1 MSNRRGS
8 GLGSIRKRGSL
19 FEGRYHL
26 RVDGVVKQASVYG
39 RTRAEVERKL
49 REAQVARDKGTLVV
63 TSPRYTVAAYLD
75 QWLEAAGP
83 GLRPRT
89 RLSYRQ
95 IIRDH
100 LGRELGH
107 VALTRLTPLH
117 VQAMYA
123 AMSER
128 GKSAK
133 TIGNVHGVL
142 HKALEQAVK
151 WNLAQRNV
159 AAAVELPRSPR
170 PAMKTLTPEEA
181 RAVLRAA
188 EGDELEAL
196 WRLAISNG
204 LREGEL
210 AALRWPQVDLERGV
224 VQVIGTLVQVPGEAP
239 VVGEPKTA
247 AGRRSVQ
254 VGASTLTTLRAH
266 RARRIT
272 ESLAAGQTYDLRG
285 YVFERGD
292 GVPHNMR
299 TIWRRWRKL
308 NLKAGV
314 PLVRFHDLRHTS
326 ASLMLERGV
335 HPKVVQEMLGHRDIS
350 TTLNTYSHVLPTL
363 HRQAADAMDAL
374 LSQT

>member
-1 MSNRRGS
+1 M
-8 GLGSIRKRGSL
+8 
-19 FEGRYHL
+19 
-26 RVDGVVKQASVYG
+26 
-39 RTRAEVERKL
+39 
-49 REAQVARDKGTLVV
+49 
-63 TSPRYTVAAYLD
+63 
-75 QWLEAAGP
+75 EAAEP

-107 VALTRLTPLH
+107 LALTRITPLH

-123 AMSER
+123 MLAEQS
-128 GKSAK
+128 KSAK

-151 WNLAQRNV
+151 WNLVQRNV
-159 AAAVELPRSPR
+159 AAAVEVPRSPR

-204 LREGEL
+204 LHEGEL

-224 VQVIGTLVQVPGEAP
+224 VQVIGTLVQVPGVAP

-254 VGASTLTTLRAH
+254 VGATTLTAMRAH
-266 RARRIT
+266 RTRRIK
-272 ESLAAGQTYDLRG
+272 ESLAAGQEYDLHG
-285 YVFERGD
+285 YVFERGA

-299 TIWRRWRKL
+299 TIWRRWRRL

-374 LSQT
+374 LSRT